1 MIWDQLQ
8 TMQNFSLKFVKITSN
23 ISINFDPPKRKCHW
37 MTLDFRMK
45 TSSFSETEEV
55 WKPVR
60 VVSLVSNSFSNQ
72 IKPKIH
78 CQNTKV
84 HIPPNGKLG
93 KSSTQKCQ
101 KGGGTLDIT
110 QRYFE
115 KKTNHVIQFARGSN
129 LGLAQPWLII
139 MIHHS
144 LSKARQFTSKWQCCV
159 EPSSEYRRRNGW
171 CPTTPDLCMHLQK
184 HHWFFRS
191 YHWKRLE
198 KGFWMGNMTI
208 ISRHAGKFIASQDGE
223 MEKRLRLFW
232 GSLTSGPRS
241 TMIWFGKIIRS
252 TKIQTKWIDLHSNPG
267 TNIMVNNRT

>member
-1 MIWDQLQ
+1 
-8 TMQNFSLKFVKITSN
+8 
-23 ISINFDPPKRKCHW
+23 
-37 MTLDFRMK
+37 
-45 TSSFSETEEV
+45 
-55 WKPVR
+55 
-60 VVSLVSNSFSNQ
+60 
-72 IKPKIH
+72 
-78 CQNTKV
+78 
-84 HIPPNGKLG
+84 
-93 KSSTQKCQ
+93 
-101 KGGGTLDIT
+101 
-110 QRYFE
+110 
-115 KKTNHVIQFARGSN
+115 
-129 LGLAQPWLII
+129 

-208 ISRHAGKFIASQDGE
+208 ISHHAGKFIASQDGE

-232 GSLTSGPRS
+232 GSLASGPRS

-252 TKIQTKWIDLHSNPG
+252 TKIQTKWKICTRIQGPTSWWITLLILIGWNFKQVSWQS
-267 TNIMVNNRT
+267 RCWL